1 MTLNDLTVLN
11 AEINAG
17 PYRFAIDFY
26 GVARGEADAQADAIA
41 DPSDFALVK
50 RTALLAAGLSKADLH
65 LQTCQTKE
73 GAFHAVLLVTIGGAE
88 YVLDHLVDDALKK
101 SDVDHLWHI

>member
-1 MTLNDLTVLN
+1 MTLDQITTINSRV
-11 AEINAG
+11 NAG
-17 PYRFAIDFY
+17 PHRFALDFY

-50 RTALLAAGLSKADLH
+50 RTALLAAGLLKADLR

-88 YVLDHLVDDALKK
+88 YVLDHLVDDVLKK